1 MFLKNIFA
9 EKLENIKT
17 EKVEVI
23 ENTNTVIFHV
33 LSHEIIDF
41 TNIEN
46 IEEKIRKHYNNA
58 VDIEIRINYKLS
70 KNINTLLTNDT
81 QNSIIIK
88 NKALDYKSLM
98 QLQEIIYSSG
108 ISDVKVETTMSDTFG
123 MKVNFS
129 ADIESSHNLISELHN
144 LKKDIYLRDSKF
156 YFDKNMQSYIELVV
170 RSK

>member
-1 MFLKNIFA
+1 MRKNQIIIV
-9 EKLENIKT
+9 LLILLNIIGL
-17 EKVEVI
+17 VI
-23 ENTNTVIFHV
+23 PYSV
-33 LSHEIIDF
+33 
-41 TNIEN
+41 
-46 IEEKIRKHYNNA
+46 K
-58 VDIEIRINYKLS
+58 NYKLS
-70 KNINTLLTNDT
+70 KNINTILKNKT

-88 NKALDYKSLM
+88 NKALDYKSLK

>member
-1 MFLKNIFA
+1 MRKNQIIII
-9 EKLENIKT
+9 LLILLNI
-17 EKVEVI
+17 I
-23 ENTNTVIFHV
+23 G
-33 LSHEIIDF
+33 LIIPYSV
-41 TNIEN
+41 
-46 IEEKIRKHYNNA
+46 K
-58 VDIEIRINYKLS
+58 NYKLS
-70 KNINTLLTNDT
+70 KNINILLANDT

-88 NKALDYKSLM
+88 NKALDYKSLK

>member
-1 MFLKNIFA
+1 MRKNQIIIV
-9 EKLENIKT
+9 LLVLLNI
-17 EKVEVI
+17 I
-23 ENTNTVIFHV
+23 G
-33 LSHEIIDF
+33 LIIPYSV
-41 TNIEN
+41 
-46 IEEKIRKHYNNA
+46 K
-58 VDIEIRINYKLS
+58 NYKLS
-70 KNINTLLTNDT
+70 KNINILLANDT

-88 NKALDYKSLM
+88 NKALDYKSLK

-129 ADIESSHNLISELHN
+129 ADIESSQNLISELHN

-156 YFDKNMQSYIELVV
+156 YFDKSMQSYIELVV

>member
-1 MFLKNIFA
+1 MRKNQIIIV
-9 EKLENIKT
+9 LLILLSIIGL
-17 EKVEVI
+17 VI
-23 ENTNTVIFHV
+23 PYSV
-33 LSHEIIDF
+33 
-41 TNIEN
+41 
-46 IEEKIRKHYNNA
+46 K
-58 VDIEIRINYKLS
+58 NYKLS
-70 KNINTLLTNDT
+70 KNINALLADDT

-88 NKALDYKSLM
+88 NKALDYKSLK

>member
-1 MFLKNIFA
+1 MRKNQIIIV
-9 EKLENIKT
+9 LLILLNI
-17 EKVEVI
+17 I
-23 ENTNTVIFHV
+23 G
-33 LSHEIIDF
+33 LIIPYSV
-41 TNIEN
+41 
-46 IEEKIRKHYNNA
+46 K
-58 VDIEIRINYKLS
+58 NYKLS
-70 KNINTLLTNDT
+70 KNINILLANDT

-88 NKALDYKSLM
+88 NKALDYKSLK

-144 LKKDIYLRDSKF
+144 LKKDIYLMDSKF

>member
-1 MFLKNIFA
+1 MRKNQIIIV
-9 EKLENIKT
+9 LLILLNI
-17 EKVEVI
+17 I
-23 ENTNTVIFHV
+23 G
-33 LSHEIIDF
+33 LIIPYSV
-41 TNIEN
+41 
-46 IEEKIRKHYNNA
+46 K
-58 VDIEIRINYKLS
+58 NYKLS
-70 KNINTLLTNDT
+70 KNISTFLTNDT

-88 NKALDYKSLM
+88 NKALDYKSLK

>member
-1 MFLKNIFA
+1 MRKNQIIIV
-9 EKLENIKT
+9 LLILLNI
-17 EKVEVI
+17 I
-23 ENTNTVIFHV
+23 G
-33 LSHEIIDF
+33 LIIPYSV
-41 TNIEN
+41 
-46 IEEKIRKHYNNA
+46 K
-58 VDIEIRINYKLS
+58 NYKLS
-70 KNINTLLTNDT
+70 KNINALLADDT

-88 NKALDYKSLM
+88 NKALDYKSLK

-156 YFDKNMQSYIELVV
+156 YFDKNIQSYIELGV

>member
-1 MFLKNIFA
+1 MRKNQIIII
-9 EKLENIKT
+9 LLIVLNI
-17 EKVEVI
+17 I
-23 ENTNTVIFHV
+23 G
-33 LSHEIIDF
+33 LIIPYSV
-41 TNIEN
+41 
-46 IEEKIRKHYNNA
+46 K
-58 VDIEIRINYKLS
+58 NYKLS
-70 KNINTLLTNDT
+70 KNINILLANDT

-88 NKALDYKSLM
+88 NKALDYKSLK

-144 LKKDIYLRDSKF
+144 LKKDIYLKDSKF

>member
-1 MFLKNIFA
+1 MRKNQIIIV
-9 EKLENIKT
+9 LLIVLNI
-17 EKVEVI
+17 I
-23 ENTNTVIFHV
+23 G
-33 LSHEIIDF
+33 LIIPYSV
-41 TNIEN
+41 
-46 IEEKIRKHYNNA
+46 K
-58 VDIEIRINYKLS
+58 NYKLS
-70 KNINTLLTNDT
+70 KNINILLANDT

-88 NKALDYKSLM
+88 NKALDYKSLK

>member
-1 MFLKNIFA
+1 MRKNQIIIV
-9 EKLENIKT
+9 LLILLNI
-17 EKVEVI
+17 I
-23 ENTNTVIFHV
+23 G
-33 LSHEIIDF
+33 LIIPYSV
-41 TNIEN
+41 
-46 IEEKIRKHYNNA
+46 K
-58 VDIEIRINYKLS
+58 NYKLS
-70 KNINTLLTNDT
+70 KNINILLANDT

-88 NKALDYKSLM
+88 NKALDYKSLK

-129 ADIESSHNLISELHN
+129 ADIESSQNLISELHN

-156 YFDKNMQSYIELVV
+156 YFDKSMQSYIELVV

>member
-1 MFLKNIFA
+1 MRKNQIIIV
-9 EKLENIKT
+9 LLILLNIIGL
-17 EKVEVI
+17 VI
-23 ENTNTVIFHV
+23 PYSV
-33 LSHEIIDF
+33 
-41 TNIEN
+41 
-46 IEEKIRKHYNNA
+46 K
-58 VDIEIRINYKLS
+58 NYKLS

-88 NKALDYKSLM
+88 NKALDYKSLK
-98 QLQEIIYSSG
+98 QLQKIIYSSG

-144 LKKDIYLRDSKF
+144 LKKDIYLKDSKF
-156 YFDKNMQSYIELVV
+156 YFDKSMQSYIELVV

>member
-1 MFLKNIFA
+1 MRKNQIIIV
-9 EKLENIKT
+9 LLVLLNI
-17 EKVEVI
+17 I
-23 ENTNTVIFHV
+23 G
-33 LSHEIIDF
+33 LIIPYSV
-41 TNIEN
+41 
-46 IEEKIRKHYNNA
+46 K
-58 VDIEIRINYKLS
+58 NYKLS
-70 KNINTLLTNDT
+70 KNINILLANDT

-88 NKALDYKSLM
+88 NKALDYKSLK

-108 ISDVKVETTMSDTFG
+108 ISDVKVETTMSDTLG

>member
-1 MFLKNIFA
+1 MRKNQIIIV
-9 EKLENIKT
+9 LLIVLNI
-17 EKVEVI
+17 I
-23 ENTNTVIFHV
+23 G
-33 LSHEIIDF
+33 LIIPYSV
-41 TNIEN
+41 
-46 IEEKIRKHYNNA
+46 K
-58 VDIEIRINYKLS
+58 NYKLS
-70 KNINTLLTNDT
+70 KNINILLANDT

-88 NKALDYKSLM
+88 NKALDYKSLK

-156 YFDKNMQSYIELVV
+156 YFDKSMQSYIELVV

>member
-1 MFLKNIFA
+1 MRKNQIIII
-9 EKLENIKT
+9 LLIVLNI
-17 EKVEVI
+17 I
-23 ENTNTVIFHV
+23 G
-33 LSHEIIDF
+33 LIIPYSV
-41 TNIEN
+41 
-46 IEEKIRKHYNNA
+46 K
-58 VDIEIRINYKLS
+58 NYKLS

-88 NKALDYKSLM
+88 NKALDYKSLK
-98 QLQEIIYSSG
+98 QLQKIIYSSG

-144 LKKDIYLRDSKF
+144 LKKDIYLKDSKF
-156 YFDKNMQSYIELVV
+156 YFDKSMQSYIELVV

>member
-1 MFLKNIFA
+1 MRKNQIIIV
-9 EKLENIKT
+9 LLILLNIIGL
-17 EKVEVI
+17 VI
-23 ENTNTVIFHV
+23 PYSV
-33 LSHEIIDF
+33 
-41 TNIEN
+41 
-46 IEEKIRKHYNNA
+46 K
-58 VDIEIRINYKLS
+58 NYKLS
-70 KNINTLLTNDT
+70 KNINILLANDT

-88 NKALDYKSLM
+88 NKALDYKSLK

>member
-1 MFLKNIFA
+1 MRKNQIIIV
-9 EKLENIKT
+9 LLILLNIIGL
-17 EKVEVI
+17 VI
-23 ENTNTVIFHV
+23 PYSV
-33 LSHEIIDF
+33 
-41 TNIEN
+41 
-46 IEEKIRKHYNNA
+46 K
-58 VDIEIRINYKLS
+58 NYILS
-70 KNINTLLTNDT
+70 KNINALLADDT

-88 NKALDYKSLM
+88 NKALDYKSLK

>member
-1 MFLKNIFA
+1 MRKNQIIII
-9 EKLENIKT
+9 LLILLNI
-17 EKVEVI
+17 I
-23 ENTNTVIFHV
+23 G
-33 LSHEIIDF
+33 LIIPYSV
-41 TNIEN
+41 
-46 IEEKIRKHYNNA
+46 K
-58 VDIEIRINYKLS
+58 NYKLS

-144 LKKDIYLRDSKF
+144 LKKDIYLKDSKF
-156 YFDKNMQSYIELVV
+156 YFDKNKQSYIELVV

>member
-1 MFLKNIFA
+1 MRKNQIIIV
-9 EKLENIKT
+9 LLILLNIIGL
-17 EKVEVI
+17 VI
-23 ENTNTVIFHV
+23 PYSV
-33 LSHEIIDF
+33 
-41 TNIEN
+41 
-46 IEEKIRKHYNNA
+46 K
-58 VDIEIRINYKLS
+58 NYKLS
-70 KNINTLLTNDT
+70 KNINALLADDT

-88 NKALDYKSLM
+88 NKALDYKSLK

-144 LKKDIYLRDSKF
+144 LKKDIYLKDSKF
-156 YFDKNMQSYIELVV
+156 YFDKSMQSYIELGV

>member
-1 MFLKNIFA
+1 MRKNQIIIV
-9 EKLENIKT
+9 LLIVLNI
-17 EKVEVI
+17 I
-23 ENTNTVIFHV
+23 G
-33 LSHEIIDF
+33 LIIPYSV
-41 TNIEN
+41 
-46 IEEKIRKHYNNA
+46 K
-58 VDIEIRINYKLS
+58 NYKLS

-144 LKKDIYLRDSKF
+144 LKKDIYLKDSKF
-156 YFDKNMQSYIELVV
+156 YFDKSMQSYIELVV

>member
-1 MFLKNIFA
+1 MRKNQIIIV
-9 EKLENIKT
+9 LLILLNI
-17 EKVEVI
+17 I
-23 ENTNTVIFHV
+23 G
-33 LSHEIIDF
+33 LIIPYSV
-41 TNIEN
+41 
-46 IEEKIRKHYNNA
+46 K
-58 VDIEIRINYKLS
+58 NYKLS
-70 KNINTLLTNDT
+70 KNINILLANDT

-88 NKALDYKSLM
+88 NKALDYKSLK

-156 YFDKNMQSYIELVV
+156 YFDKSMQSYIELVV

>member
-1 MFLKNIFA
+1 MRKNQIIIV
-9 EKLENIKT
+9 LLILLNI
-17 EKVEVI
+17 I
-23 ENTNTVIFHV
+23 G
-33 LSHEIIDF
+33 LIIPYSV
-41 TNIEN
+41 
-46 IEEKIRKHYNNA
+46 K
-58 VDIEIRINYKLS
+58 NYKLS
-70 KNINTLLTNDT
+70 KNINALLADDT

-88 NKALDYKSLM
+88 NKALDYKSLK

-156 YFDKNMQSYIELVV
+156 YFDKSMQSYIELGV

>member
-1 MFLKNIFA
+1 MRKNQIIIV
-9 EKLENIKT
+9 LLILLNI
-17 EKVEVI
+17 I
-23 ENTNTVIFHV
+23 G
-33 LSHEIIDF
+33 LIIPYSV
-41 TNIEN
+41 
-46 IEEKIRKHYNNA
+46 K
-58 VDIEIRINYKLS
+58 NYKLS
-70 KNINTLLTNDT
+70 KNINILLADDT

-88 NKALDYKSLM
+88 NKALDYKSLK

-144 LKKDIYLRDSKF
+144 LKKDIYLKDSKF
-156 YFDKNMQSYIELVV
+156 YFDKSMQSYIELVV

>member
-1 MFLKNIFA
+1 MRKNQIIIV
-9 EKLENIKT
+9 LLIVLNI
-17 EKVEVI
+17 I
-23 ENTNTVIFHV
+23 G
-33 LSHEIIDF
+33 LIIPYSV
-41 TNIEN
+41 
-46 IEEKIRKHYNNA
+46 K
-58 VDIEIRINYKLS
+58 NYKFS
-70 KNINTLLTNDT
+70 KNISTLLTNDT

-88 NKALDYKSLM
+88 NKALDYKSLK

>member
-1 MFLKNIFA
+1 MRKNQIIIV
-9 EKLENIKT
+9 LLILLNI
-17 EKVEVI
+17 I
-23 ENTNTVIFHV
+23 G
-33 LSHEIIDF
+33 LIIPYSV
-41 TNIEN
+41 
-46 IEEKIRKHYNNA
+46 K
-58 VDIEIRINYKLS
+58 NYKLS
-70 KNINTLLTNDT
+70 KNISTLLANDT

-88 NKALDYKSLM
+88 NKALDYKSLK

-144 LKKDIYLRDSKF
+144 LKKDIYLKDSKF
-156 YFDKNMQSYIELVV
+156 YFDKSMQSYIELVV

>member
-1 MFLKNIFA
+1 MRKNQIIIV
-9 EKLENIKT
+9 LLIVLNI
-17 EKVEVI
+17 I
-23 ENTNTVIFHV
+23 G
-33 LSHEIIDF
+33 LIIPYSV
-41 TNIEN
+41 
-46 IEEKIRKHYNNA
+46 K
-58 VDIEIRINYKLS
+58 NYKLS
-70 KNINTLLTNDT
+70 KNINILLANDT

-88 NKALDYKSLM
+88 NKALDYKSLK

-144 LKKDIYLRDSKF
+144 LKKDIYLKDSKF
-156 YFDKNMQSYIELVV
+156 YFDKSMQSYIELVV

>member
-1 MFLKNIFA
+1 MRKNQIIIV
-9 EKLENIKT
+9 LLILLNI
-17 EKVEVI
+17 I
-23 ENTNTVIFHV
+23 G
-33 LSHEIIDF
+33 LIIPYSV
-41 TNIEN
+41 
-46 IEEKIRKHYNNA
+46 K
-58 VDIEIRINYKLS
+58 NYKLS
-70 KNINTLLTNDT
+70 KNINILLANDT

-88 NKALDYKSLM
+88 NKALDYKSLK

-156 YFDKNMQSYIELVV
+156 YFDKNIQSYIELVV

>member
-1 MFLKNIFA
+1 MRKNQIIIV
-9 EKLENIKT
+9 LLILLNI
-17 EKVEVI
+17 I
-23 ENTNTVIFHV
+23 G
-33 LSHEIIDF
+33 LIIPYSV
-41 TNIEN
+41 
-46 IEEKIRKHYNNA
+46 K
-58 VDIEIRINYKLS
+58 NYKLS
-70 KNINTLLTNDT
+70 NNINILLTNDT

-88 NKALDYKSLM
+88 NKALDYKSLK

>member
-1 MFLKNIFA
+1 MRKNQIIII
-9 EKLENIKT
+9 LLIVLNI
-17 EKVEVI
+17 I
-23 ENTNTVIFHV
+23 G
-33 LSHEIIDF
+33 LIIPYSV
-41 TNIEN
+41 
-46 IEEKIRKHYNNA
+46 K
-58 VDIEIRINYKLS
+58 NYKLS
-70 KNINTLLTNDT
+70 KNINILLANDT

-88 NKALDYKSLM
+88 NKALDYKSLK

-144 LKKDIYLRDSKF
+144 LKKDIYLKDSKF
-156 YFDKNMQSYIELVV
+156 YFDKSMQSYIELGV

>member
-1 MFLKNIFA
+1 MRKNQIIIV
-9 EKLENIKT
+9 LLILLNIIGF
-17 EKVEVI
+17 VI
-23 ENTNTVIFHV
+23 PYSV
-33 LSHEIIDF
+33 
-41 TNIEN
+41 
-46 IEEKIRKHYNNA
+46 K
-58 VDIEIRINYKLS
+58 NYKLS
-70 KNINTLLTNDT
+70 KNINALLADDT

-88 NKALDYKSLM
+88 NKALDYKSLK

>member
-1 MFLKNIFA
+1 MRKNQIIIV
-9 EKLENIKT
+9 LLVLLNI
-17 EKVEVI
+17 I
-23 ENTNTVIFHV
+23 G
-33 LSHEIIDF
+33 LIIPYSV
-41 TNIEN
+41 
-46 IEEKIRKHYNNA
+46 K
-58 VDIEIRINYKLS
+58 NYKLS
-70 KNINTLLTNDT
+70 KNINILLANDT

-88 NKALDYKSLM
+88 NKALDYKSLK

-144 LKKDIYLRDSKF
+144 LKKDIYLKDSKF

>member
-1 MFLKNIFA
+1 MRKNQIIIV
-9 EKLENIKT
+9 LLIVLNI
-17 EKVEVI
+17 I
-23 ENTNTVIFHV
+23 C
-33 LSHEIIDF
+33 LIIPYSV
-41 TNIEN
+41 
-46 IEEKIRKHYNNA
+46 K
-58 VDIEIRINYKLS
+58 NYKLS

-88 NKALDYKSLM
+88 NKALDYKSLK
-98 QLQEIIYSSG
+98 QLQEIMYSSG

>member
-1 MFLKNIFA
+1 MRKNQIIII
-9 EKLENIKT
+9 LLIVLNI
-17 EKVEVI
+17 I
-23 ENTNTVIFHV
+23 G
-33 LSHEIIDF
+33 LIIPYSV
-41 TNIEN
+41 
-46 IEEKIRKHYNNA
+46 K
-58 VDIEIRINYKLS
+58 NYKLS
-70 KNINTLLTNDT
+70 KNINILLANDT

-88 NKALDYKSLM
+88 NKALDYKSLK

>member
-1 MFLKNIFA
+1 MRKNQIIIV
-9 EKLENIKT
+9 LLIVLNI
-17 EKVEVI
+17 I
-23 ENTNTVIFHV
+23 G
-33 LSHEIIDF
+33 LIIPYSV
-41 TNIEN
+41 
-46 IEEKIRKHYNNA
+46 K
-58 VDIEIRINYKLS
+58 NYKLS

-88 NKALDYKSLM
+88 NKALDYKSLK
-98 QLQEIIYSSG
+98 QLQKIIYSSG

-156 YFDKNMQSYIELVV
+156 YFDKSMQSYIELVV